1 MTPAKFDSLL
11 YSLYYIHLLY
21 FYSYFLFYI
30 HCNKLIFQILYLE
43 VLIVFALITL
53 LQEHSFVSFVVK
65 IILLGLAFLLSAPA
79 ADKTKY
85 FSYLS
90 FNSTVWLINGILSDF
105 QKYLNCT
112 AGFSFFRILFAT
124 SASVCSN
131 SLVLYLN
138 DLKLLSLVMSALKLV
153 ASSLE

>member
-30 HCNKLIFQILYLE
+30 HCNKLIFQIL
-43 VLIVFALITL
+43 LIVFVLITL

-65 IILLGLAFLLSAPA
+65 IILLGSAFLLSAPA

-85 FSYLS
+85 FSHLS

-138 DLKLLSLVMSALKLV
+138 DLKLLSLAMSALKLV